1 MFVSWG
7 NRHVLLLH
15 PRRWSL
21 FFIIPQC
28 KLQSDDFLTFLTS
41 FKLQCLCVT
50 ATHRGGIQLDLS
62 TRCCI
67 TNTLPDTRLLTSH
80 DCLSSI
86 TTSILLSPLWP
97 PLSLQTPSCFSPG
110 LNEVVEMHFP
120 WRSLSWRS
128 AHNRT
133 FNPRISH
140 SIPEFLI
147 KHRMV
152 RGNDM
157 ESKESSDLNQ
167 CHSYASSSNR

>member
-1 MFVSWG
+1 MISLLYHPSVQTAIWWLPHIPDLIQATVSQYS
-7 NRHVLLLH
+7 V
-15 PRRWSL
+15 
-21 FFIIPQC
+21 QC
-28 KLQSDDFLTFLTS
+28 
-41 FKLQCLCVT
+41 T